1 MANYLCLVLL
11 KMIIFVLN
19 FSYCYMEIT
28 PKNVNRFMF
37 FKLPLGWLSGMRVI
51 LLDKTT
57 CVVKIKH
64 RWLNQN
70 PFQSMFWAAQGMAA
84 EMSTGVLVMKE
95 IRNSYKK
102 VSMLVTHQEGNF
114 LKKATGTIL
123 FTCNDGE
130 KIQEAIQ
137 RSVKTGEGQVVVLTS
152 KGINESGVE
161 VANFLCQWSLKVK
174 NV

>member
-1 MANYLCLVLL
+1 
-11 KMIIFVLN
+11 MIH
-19 FSYCYMEIT
+19 MEIT
-28 PKNVNRFMF
+28 PKNINRFMF
-37 FKLPLGWLSGMRVI
+37 FKLPLGWLSGMRVTF
-51 LLDKTT
+51 LNNSS

-64 RWLNQN
+64 QWLNQN

-95 IRNSYKK
+95 IRNSNRK

-130 KIQEAIQ
+130 KIQEEIQ

-152 KGINESGVE
+152 KGINECGVE
-161 VANFLCQWSLKVK
+161 VANFLFQWSLKVK

>member
-1 MANYLCLVLL
+1 
-11 KMIIFVLN
+11 
-19 FSYCYMEIT
+19 
-28 PKNVNRFMF
+28 MF

-51 LLDKTT
+51 FLDTTT

-95 IRNSYKK
+95 IKNSNRK

-114 LKKATGTIL
+114 FKKASGTIL
-123 FTCNDGE
+123 FSCSDGE

-137 RSVKTGEGQVVVLTS
+137 KSIDLGDGQKVELISIGV
-152 KGINESGVE
+152 NENGVE
-161 VANFLCQWSLKVK
+161 VSKFRFQWSLKVK
-174 NV
+174 DL